1 MTSGKSPLVFPALC
15 WIIGLTA
22 GKYVAIPIIPL
33 AAFILTLFILLFLR
47 KNKIFL
53 LFVLIILLGILRI
66 SVLQLKP
73 QNHISRFF
81 KFRTQSTQPLSGLI
95 DSEVSIR
102 NGRSSFDL
110 KLDSIADY
118 HIQGKIRFSSFDSNL
133 KYGDKINT
141 IAVLSALKSSNNPLA
156 TDFKEYFQFKGIHGS
171 GFSKIP
177 VTITGNK
184 INWLN
189 YLVIELRKFIRF
201 RIEQRCPENAGF
213 LKAILIGDKSEL
225 NEIRD
230 ILTRA
235 GLSHI
240 LAVSGLHVALITV
253 IFFTIIKIFIRH
265 RIFLRLVTITLL
277 LFYGYLCSWSP
288 SVSRAVIMITLYFTA
303 QILQRKVSSNNIL
316 FASLLV
322 ITAVNPY
329 QLFSVGMHLSFCA
342 VFVLL
347 NILPFFTR
355 YIYKIPI
362 RNRKLKI
369 LVSSILALMTVS
381 LVLSLFLSP
390 ITLYNFNQ
398 FNLNGVIG
406 NLLGI
411 PLISIILPLSII
423 LLLIPSIPFLVNI
436 YHSSLDSTLAVFNY
450 WSESASELPLHFN
463 FIPISLHQ
471 VLLLYLLLLT
481 GFWLLLSYKKSK
493 IISFFLLLL
502 LVFLSWQNY
511 GSNKLQVIF
520 FNCGLGDLSLI
531 ETPDNE
537 VIMIDCGPTEKDPGT
552 FKRSALPYFQ
562 KKGIKKLDWLIVTH
576 AHNDHY
582 GGINDVFHNL
592 EVKNLMVTDEFQTRG
607 IWPEIFQQAQDENAV
622 IHTIEDTTY
631 LKLGEVKIK
640 ILHPDKDYF
649 SANKNNMSIVLK
661 LEYGE
666 LSILFNGDLEEEG
679 EHYLITRYSSFLDSD
694 VTKVG
699 HHGSKT
705 SSSAE
710 YVELISPEYAII
722 STSMKNRF
730 NFPHQQTLDTYSY
743 LRDNLIITG
752 RDGAFIVVSDG
763 VNTEYGS
770 FSKETK

>member
-1 MTSGKSPLVFPALC
+1 
-15 WIIGLTA
+15 LTV
-22 GKYVAIPIIPL
+22 GKYFALPVIPL
-33 AAFILTLFILLFLR
+33 AAFISALFSLILLS
-47 KNKIFL
+47 KNKVFL
-53 LFVLIILLGILRI
+53 LVVLIILLGALRI

-81 KFRTQSTQPLSGLI
+81 QFRTQSIQPVLGLI
-95 DSEVSIR
+95 DSEVLIR

-118 HIQGKIRFSSFDSNL
+118 QVQGKIRFSSFDTNL

-141 IAVLSALKSSNNPLA
+141 IAVLSALKSSTNPLS
-156 TDFKEYFQFKGIHGS
+156 TDFKEYLQFKGIHGS

-177 VTITGNK
+177 VTITGKK
-184 INWLN
+184 INWLK
-189 YLVIELRKFIRF
+189 YLIISLRKFIRV

-213 LKAILIGDKSEL
+213 LKAILIGDKSDL

-253 IFFTIIKIFIRH
+253 IFFTIIKLFIRQ
-265 RIFLRLVTITLL
+265 RIFLRLITITLL
-277 LFYGYLCSWSP
+277 LFYGYLCNWSP
-288 SVSRAVIMITLYFTA
+288 SVSRAILMITLYFTA

-347 NILPFFTR
+347 NIMPFFTCR
-355 YIYKIPI
+355 IYKIPL
-362 RNRKLKI
+362 RNRHLKKI
-369 LVSSILALMTVS
+369 VISILSLMTVS
-381 LVLSLFLSP
+381 FVLSLFLSP

-423 LLLIPSIPFLVNI
+423 LLLIPSCSFLLNI
-436 YHSSLDSTLAVFNY
+436 YHSSLYATLLVFNN
-450 WSESASELPLHFN
+450 WSEFASSLPLHFN
-463 FIPISLHQ
+463 FIPVSVYQ
-471 VLLLYLLLLT
+471 VIILYLLLLT
-481 GFWLLLSYKKSK
+481 GFWLTLSYKKHK
-493 IISFFLLLL
+493 IIMFSTLLLI
-502 LVFLSWQNY
+502 LVLSWQNY

-531 ETPDNE
+531 ETPNKE
-537 VIMIDCGPTEKDPGT
+537 TIMIDCGPTEKDAGT
-552 FKRSALPYFQ
+552 FTRSALPYFQ
-562 KKGIKKLDWLIVTH
+562 KKGIKKLDWLIITH

-582 GGINDVFHNL
+582 GGINDVFYNL
-592 EVKNLMVTDEFQTRG
+592 EVKNLMVTDEFKTRK
-607 IWPEIFQQAQDENAV
+607 IWPEIFQKAEDERAF
-622 IHTIEDTTY
+622 IYTIEDTTH
-631 LKLGEVKIK
+631 LKLGKIKIK

-649 SANKNNMSIVLK
+649 SSNKNNMSIVIK
-661 LEYGE
+661 LEYGD

-710 YVELISPEYAII
+710 YVELVSPEYAII
-722 STSMKNRF
+722 STAMKNRF

-743 LRDNLIITG
+743 LGERLIITG
-752 RDGAFIVVSDG
+752 RDGAFIVLSDANPAMAG
-763 VNTEYGS
+763 FVE
-770 FSKETK
+770 